1 MTFGRLLALVI
12 LPTLSTAPVAAQSV
26 DTAGMRA
33 GAQEFR
39 AGCGGGV
46 ALWGQTLCGP
56 MILVDPETRF
66 AVATE
71 RPAAGDFREAD
82 GLYYGTLPQGVML
95 ANTANEWAGTRWSF
109 VLAPLPED
117 SVIRRGLLFHEA
129 FHRIQPALG
138 LDGRD
143 RLNPH
148 LDDRDGRYWLRLEI
162 RALATAVR
170 GSGNSARTAVGDALL
185 FRAVRQ
191 QLYPGAD
198 SLEAALELVEG
209 IPEYTGARL
218 ALAGRAGDSAIVG
231 AVRAFESRPSY
242 TRALGYGTGPLLGVL
257 LDRYRPDW
265 RSRIKTEGF
274 AAQLPVAFA
283 WKIPANSR
291 VVALQRATLYG
302 GTEIAREEDAREL
315 ARKRVRDDY
324 RQRLATG
331 PVLALPTGKLNMSF
345 NPNTIVPL
353 DTLGTV
359 YPTGTFSGEW
369 GTIEITSGG
378 ALVSKMYNLVRVESP
393 AMPEKK
399 DDALV
404 GKGWS
409 LWLNPGYR
417 LVPDTQ
423 RAGSLT
429 VVSP

>member
-1 MTFGRLLALVI
+1 
-12 LPTLSTAPVAAQSV
+12 
-26 DTAGMRA
+26 MRA
-33 GAQEFR
+33 GAQEFL
-39 AGCGGGV
+39 AGCRGGV
-46 ALWGQTLCGP
+46 ALWGHTLCGP
-56 MILVDPETRF
+56 LIVVDPETRF

-71 RPAAGDFREAD
+71 QPAAGDFRAAD
-82 GLYYGTLPQGVML
+82 GLFYGTVPPGVML

-109 VLAPLPED
+109 VLAPLPPD

-148 LDDRDGRYWLRLEI
+148 LDERDGRYWLRLET

-170 GSGNSARTAVGDALL
+170 GSGNSARAAVGDAML
-185 FRAVRQ
+185 FRSVRQ

-198 SLEAALELVEG
+198 TLEAALELVEG

-218 ALAGRAGDSAIVG
+218 ALGGRAGDSAIAG
-231 AVRAFESRPSY
+231 AARGFESRPSY
-242 TRALGYGTGPLLGVL
+242 TRALGYGTGPMLGVL

-265 RSRIKTEGF
+265 KTRIKAEGF
-274 AAQLPVAFA
+274 AAQLPLALA
-283 WKIPANSR
+283 WKAPANAR

-302 GTEIAREEDAREL
+302 GSEIAREEDARAL
-315 ARKRVRDDY
+315 ARTQVRDDY
-324 RQRLATG
+324 RQRLALG

-378 ALVSKMYNLVRVESP
+378 ALVSQMYNLVRVESP
-393 AMPEKK
+393 VAPVKK
-399 DDALV
+399 EEALV

-417 LVPDTQ
+417 LVPDTL
-423 RAGSLT
+423 RAGSMT